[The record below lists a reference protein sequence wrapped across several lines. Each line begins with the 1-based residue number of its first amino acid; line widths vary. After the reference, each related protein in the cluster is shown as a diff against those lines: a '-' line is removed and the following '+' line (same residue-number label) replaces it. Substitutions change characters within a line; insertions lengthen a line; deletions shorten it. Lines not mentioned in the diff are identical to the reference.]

1 MGDENSESEVNS
13 LADLVPKV
21 ARRIETSRESVREA
35 CKKIAELYQYN
46 HNSLRRKYQRSLENR
61 DRAHKNMKF
70 SDEDEEII
78 CALIL
83 SFSSRGSALTRGI
96 LIELV
101 KETFELDDEWSG
113 EGWIRRF
120 LDRHSDL
127 ITMTMGKSLDP
138 KRVSKV
144 TEEHVDKFIASF
156 EYLQEH
162 NIYQSDYIINVDESS
177 CKLQNNRTAKVITSA
192 SASKQG
198 VVTTPPSQLRT
209 IIPFV
214 AASGKVWMVVYV
226 FKPMSNKSKK
236 TKDTIVLRPMKIR
249 TRGEWMSYY
258 ASTSEGYI
266 TNDLWIDII
275 AKFIDEI
282 SPVKGDLPAVLLLD
296 RVGPHMQDSTITKL
310 ADIHTT
316 TLYLPAHSSHI
327 LQPLDDVPFANLK
340 RIGCQARDKLTLG
353 RQIRGESL
361 DNVTQEA
368 ILIAE
373 KRAFT
378 TPIIK
383 AGFARTGVWPWN
395 EKLIRE
401 NFAAEQGWEQKNE
414 LTTDKKKRV
423 EEVATK
429 MKDLFATPEK
439 PPSARG
445 TVFKK
450 LGMCMTGDEVRVTHE
465 EIQKSAE
472 LKKAA
477 KQEKANSKG
486 NKRTRE
492 ESNDEEMPARKKG
505 KVAHESDGEMSF
517 EISEEGDA
525 MCDCCFEIRANTWTC
540 PQCQDFNLC
549 TKCQKATKLLAN
561 HRLECEK

>member
-1 MGDENSESEVNS
+1 
-13 LADLVPKV
+13 
-21 ARRIETSRESVREA
+21 
-35 CKKIAELYQYN
+35 
-46 HNSLRRKYQRSLENR
+46 
-61 DRAHKNMKF
+61 
-70 SDEDEEII
+70 
-78 CALIL
+78 
-83 SFSSRGSALTRGI
+83 
-96 LIELV
+96 
-101 KETFELDDEWSG
+101 
-113 EGWIRRF
+113 
-120 LDRHSDL
+120 
-127 ITMTMGKSLDP
+127 
-138 KRVSKV
+138 
-144 TEEHVDKFIASF
+144 
-156 EYLQEH
+156 
-162 NIYQSDYIINVDESS
+162 
-177 CKLQNNRTAKVITSA
+177 
-192 SASKQG
+192 
-198 VVTTPPSQLRT
+198 
-209 IIPFV
+209 
-214 AASGKVWMVVYV
+214 
-226 FKPMSNKSKK
+226 
-236 TKDTIVLRPMKIR
+236 
-249 TRGEWMSYY
+249 
-258 ASTSEGYI
+258 
-266 TNDLWIDII
+266 
-275 AKFIDEI
+275 
-282 SPVKGDLPAVLLLD
+282 
-296 RVGPHMQDSTITKL
+296 MQDS
-310 ADIHTT
+310 
-316 TLYLPAHSSHI
+316 AHSSHI

-429 MKDLFATPEK
+429 IKDLFATPEK
-439 PPSARG
+439 PALARG

-540 PQCQDFNLC
+540 PQCQDFNHIIAFITC
-549 TKCQKATKLLAN
+549 VNTNK
-561 HRLECEK
+561 

>member
-1 MGDENSESEVNS
+1 
-13 LADLVPKV
+13 
-21 ARRIETSRESVREA
+21 
-35 CKKIAELYQYN
+35 
-46 HNSLRRKYQRSLENR
+46 
-61 DRAHKNMKF
+61 
-70 SDEDEEII
+70 
-78 CALIL
+78 
-83 SFSSRGSALTRGI
+83 
-96 LIELV
+96 
-101 KETFELDDEWSG
+101 
-113 EGWIRRF
+113 
-120 LDRHSDL
+120 
-127 ITMTMGKSLDP
+127 
-138 KRVSKV
+138 
-144 TEEHVDKFIASF
+144 
-156 EYLQEH
+156 
-162 NIYQSDYIINVDESS
+162 
-177 CKLQNNRTAKVITSA
+177 
-192 SASKQG
+192 
-198 VVTTPPSQLRT
+198 
-209 IIPFV
+209 
-214 AASGKVWMVVYV
+214 
-226 FKPMSNKSKK
+226 
-236 TKDTIVLRPMKIR
+236 
-249 TRGEWMSYY
+249 
-258 ASTSEGYI
+258 
-266 TNDLWIDII
+266 
-275 AKFIDEI
+275 
-282 SPVKGDLPAVLLLD
+282 
-296 RVGPHMQDSTITKL
+296 MQDS
-310 ADIHTT
+310 
-316 TLYLPAHSSHI
+316 AHSSHI

-383 AGFARTGVWPWN
+383 AGFARTGVWP
-395 EKLIRE
+395 
-401 NFAAEQGWEQKNE
+401 
-414 LTTDKKKRV
+414 TDKKKRV

-429 MKDLFATPEK
+429 IKDLFATPEK
-439 PPSARG
+439 PALARG

-540 PQCQDFNLC
+540 PQCQDFNHIIAFITC
-549 TKCQKATKLLAN
+549 VNTNK
-561 HRLECEK
+561 